1 MHREVSYRYEYDNDN
16 EHVVINYFSNNPTG
30 IAFASGK
37 CPHIETNQQNHVRL
51 ERHEL
56 V

>member
-1 MHREVSYRYEYDNDN
+1 MIMID
-16 EHVVINYFSNNPTG
+16 

-37 CPHIETNQQNHVRL
+37 CPHIEANQQNHVRL